1 MAKIYLLLY
10 NKETHKQFFRYF
22 DTIKEKDKY
31 KRKIKYINNLL
42 LIEDSEDLVYIGDE
56 VEYE

>member
-42 LIEDSEDLVYIGDE
+42 LIEDSEDLIYIGDE